1 MTFNRIADASI
12 DARNPRTANRE
23 IPTARIKPQHA
34 WLFLLTCA
42 AIFLA
47 ACALFY
53 KPLAGT
59 FGYQNP
65 WPLRLALPVLLFISL
80 YSYTK
85 RFTCMCHLWLGAS
98 LMLAP
103 IAAWIAVSP
112 PEGPALT
119 TTPIILGLAVL
130 LWTAG
135 FDIIYA
141 CQDID
146 IDRRDKLFSIPARFG
161 IQKAL
166 TLSRCLHVL
175 AMALLL
181 LLTRPAELGPIYL
194 TALTIV
200 AALLIWQHNLVKNG
214 DMKKIRLAF
223 ATLNGCISILLAA
236 AAITD
241 IFI

>member
-1 MTFNRIADASI
+1 MKSPVTILA
-12 DARNPRTANRE
+12 
-23 IPTARIKPQHA
+23 
-34 WLFLLTCA
+34 L
-42 AIFLA
+42 LA
-47 ACALFY
+47 AACGLLISTLHALTEDTIIENRQQY
-53 KPLAGT
+53 AAGQLQAVLGST
-59 FGYQNP
+59 SETIIQLDDGLYFSESGGELTGFIFSQSTRQGYNGN
-65 WPLRLALPVLLFISL
+65 IS
-80 YSYTK
+80 
-85 RFTCMCHLWLGAS
+85 
-98 LMLAP
+98 
-103 IAAWIAVSP
+103 AWIAISP
-112 PEGPALT
+112 PAGPVIAL
-119 TTPIILGLAVL
+119 PAILLGLAVL
-130 LWTAG
+130 FWTAG

-181 LLTRPAELGPIYL
+181 LLTQPADLGPIYL

-236 AAITD
+236 AAIND